1 MIFPMELD
9 EVTKV
14 ILQRIIAHKKEW
26 DDMKKK
32 NEVVIQFIFIFSRF
46 IWHVYISNSFRFT
59 SHVCGV
65 SRDGAY

>member
-26 DDMKKK
+26 DDMKK
-32 NEVVIQFIFIFSRF
+32 E
-46 IWHVYISNSFRFT
+46 
-59 SHVCGV
+59 
-65 SRDGAY
+65 